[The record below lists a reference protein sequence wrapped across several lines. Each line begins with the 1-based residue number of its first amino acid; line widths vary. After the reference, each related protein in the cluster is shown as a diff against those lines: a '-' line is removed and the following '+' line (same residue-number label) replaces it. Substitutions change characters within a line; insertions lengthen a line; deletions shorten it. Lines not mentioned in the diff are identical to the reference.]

1 MKIEN
6 LKLKIIRND
15 EKNFNTTIVTQNLMH
30 EIRKVLD
37 NYSIIMV
44 KLNDGAV
51 NFPEEML
58 NNIIDNVLDRPLEI
72 IKDELHPNKGDSV
85 TWSLLSNQENKWIK
99 LIGKTSQVKSCIRIL
114 HSFNKQII
122 SISYDGVL
130 PDKFTLSEENE
141 ESQIFENDL
150 YICVNSDQQKNKVY
164 LNYIKGK
171 VTNEEFKAAA
181 DKITSWIINIP
192 PPDIPESKINK
203 EIKDPV
209 KVNVKI
215 LALY

>member
-58 NNIIDNVLDRPLEI
+58 NNIIDNVLD
-72 IKDELHPNKGDSV
+72 
-85 TWSLLSNQENKWIK
+85 T
-99 LIGKTSQVKSCIRIL
+99 
-114 HSFNKQII
+114 
-122 SISYDGVL
+122 
-130 PDKFTLSEENE
+130 
-141 ESQIFENDL
+141 
-150 YICVNSDQQKNKVY
+150 
-164 LNYIKGK
+164 
-171 VTNEEFKAAA
+171 
-181 DKITSWIINIP
+181 
-192 PPDIPESKINK
+192 
-203 EIKDPV
+203 
-209 KVNVKI
+209 
-215 LALY
+215 

>member
-85 TWSLLSNQENKWIK
+85 TWSLLSNQENK
-99 LIGKTSQVKSCIRIL
+99 
-114 HSFNKQII
+114 
-122 SISYDGVL
+122 
-130 PDKFTLSEENE
+130 
-141 ESQIFENDL
+141 
-150 YICVNSDQQKNKVY
+150 
-164 LNYIKGK
+164 
-171 VTNEEFKAAA
+171 
-181 DKITSWIINIP
+181 
-192 PPDIPESKINK
+192 
-203 EIKDPV
+203 
-209 KVNVKI
+209 
-215 LALY
+215 